1 MKLLILLLITTFS
14 IFTFKP
20 AKNARVFLENER
32 GGELVAFQT
41 TSEKGRIAFNY
52 LKEGNYQLN
61 IIFPQQEGKYI
72 KAKSKHVT
80 LTKATYNPK
89 TKTYYYQGLEGFF
102 AVKFSGIK
110 KIDSEGFEVIFR
122 EKEKEGEEGLRIV
135 LAKFKTRKSGAAIN
149 LTIKALTASQFKKA
163 TDKLGSDIS
172 TISIPTFR

>member
-1 MKLLILLLITTFS
+1 MKLLILLFVTTFS

-20 AKNARVFLENER
+20 AKNARVFLENAK
-32 GGELVAFQT
+32 GGEMVAFQT
-41 TSEKGRIAFNY
+41 AGEKGRVAFNY
-52 LKEGNYQLN
+52 IKEGSYQLN
-61 IIFPQQEGKYI
+61 IFFPQQEGKYI

-110 KIDSEGFEVIFR
+110 KIDSESFEVVFR
-122 EKEKEGEEGLRIV
+122 EKEGEEGLRIV
-135 LAKFKTRKSGAAIN
+135 VAQFKTKKSGAAIDI
-149 LTIKALTASQFKKA
+149 TIKALTASQFKKA